1 MGTVGKLF
9 YDTFLGWQ
17 ERKAPLYAAAL
28 AYSTLFSLAPLLI
41 LAIFFASLT
50 VNKAV
55 VEARLLAT
63 IESQVG
69 SDVAGLTEQI
79 LATTL
84 PMRPSG
90 LVTVISAGLLL
101 FAASNV
107 FAQLRG
113 AINAMWQI
121 EWRADT
127 VKRTLL
133 NTVKT
138 YLISVTAAL
147 LIGLAPI
154 LFLFAST
161 IMASVPKD
169 VLDRVY
175 RTGWLAL
182 IIRIFSSPVA
192 YFVFFALVFK
202 LLPQA
207 RAPWR
212 AIWTGALLAALLYWL
227 GGAMLSWYV
236 QHNALKSLYGAAG
249 SAIALLLWAYYSAWI
264 LLYGAKFIHVYAAY
278 RGYAIL
284 PHADAS
290 FVETIFQVRE

>member
-1 MGTVGKLF
+1 MRTVGKLF

-50 VNKAV
+50 VNEAV
-55 VEARLLAT
+55 VEARLLET
-63 IESQVG
+63 IQNQVG
-69 SDVAGLTEQI
+69 PDVAALTEQI
-79 LATTL
+79 LAARL

-90 LVTVISAGLLL
+90 LATFISAGLLL

-121 EWRADT
+121 EVRVST

-138 YLISVTAAL
+138 YLVSLAAAL
-147 LIGLAPI
+147 LIGMAPI

-161 IMASVPKD
+161 IVASVPKD
-169 VLDRVY
+169 VLERVY
-175 RTGWLAL
+175 RSGWLDL
-182 IIRIFSSPVA
+182 IVRVFSSPVA

-212 AIWTGALLAALLYWL
+212 AIWTGALLAAVLYWF
-227 GGAMLSWYV
+227 GGAVLSWYV
-236 QHNALKSLYGAAG
+236 QNNALKSLYGAAG

-264 LLYGAKFIHVYAAY
+264 LLYGAKFIHVYAAR
-278 RGYAIL
+278 RGYAIV
-284 PHADAS
+284 PHADTG
-290 FVETIFQVRE
+290 FVEIIFRARE